1 MLHRREGCGERARP
15 AETIVNPISVNGR
28 RGLIA
33 VGPTR
38 DLRSLIGLVVDQYP
52 FDPNE
57 ELAGDI
63 GAAFAGSVGTA
74 ISVANARAAI
84 RAFMIRLHVLDHRSI
99 CASARRPIGR
109 RLQSSVAFSR
119 SGKTMFIPRLAR
131 IRAVS
136 AEPHD
141 SSDRSEPM
149 SCTLS
154 VDISS
159 TNGAAVDSHI
169 MVIED
174 APHKS

>member
-1 MLHRREGCGERARP
+1 MRMLHRREGCGERARP

-84 RAFMIRLHVLDHRSI
+84 RAFMIRLHVLDHRPRSVHQRGGR
-99 CASARRPIGR
+99 SAG
-109 RLQSSVAFSR
+109 AC
-119 SGKTMFIPRLAR
+119 SGPSPSGYRE
-131 IRAVS
+131 S
-136 AEPHD
+136 
-141 SSDRSEPM
+141 
-149 SCTLS
+149 
-154 VDISS
+154 
-159 TNGAAVDSHI
+159 
-169 MVIED
+169 
-174 APHKS
+174 